1 MTLQKGICENKGCG
15 KEYEYEYNP
24 KYPRK
29 YCPECSA
36 IKKAE
41 YEGRQPENKI
51 NKELMEEKVEV
62 VRPGEIKAPTGEY
75 QSLVYNKTLC
85 ANSYEVGS
93 AGNRFKI
100 YFEDVKELQ
109 AKLKELKE
117 AGLYMSEEPTE
128 EAFE

>member
-1 MTLQKGICENKGCG
+1 MITAICQECK
-15 KEYEYEYNP
+15 KQFEYDLKP
-24 KYPRK
+24 GYPRK

-36 IKKAE
+36 IKKAS
-41 YEGRQPENKI
+41 YENKQPL
-51 NKELMEEKVEV
+51 EVPV
-62 VRPGEIKAPTGEY
+62 VRPGEPSVQGTDNRTDKEIKKPTGEY

-109 AKLKELKE
+109 AKLKELKDV
-117 AGLYMSEEPTE
+117 GLMMSEGE
-128 EAFE
+128 EFK